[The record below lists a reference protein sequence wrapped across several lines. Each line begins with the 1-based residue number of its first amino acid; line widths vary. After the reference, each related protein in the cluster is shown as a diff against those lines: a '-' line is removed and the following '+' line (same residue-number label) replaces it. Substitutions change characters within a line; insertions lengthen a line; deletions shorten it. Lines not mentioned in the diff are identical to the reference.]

1 MQNFEHFLVTHAEKI
16 VQTQKILSLVVED
29 VLGPQLLARQF
40 LGSFESGTLNCLKK
54 SFIGQGRKKINS
66 KNSLPLSIDH
76 LEYKP
81 LKCLGL
87 RFTIFEDLL
96 AGF

>member
-54 SFIGQGRKKINS
+54 SFIGQKNQFKKFFALIHRS
-66 KNSLPLSIDH
+66 FGIQASQM
-76 LEYKP
+76 
-81 LKCLGL
+81 LG
-87 RFTIFEDLL
+87 T
-96 AGF
+96 